1 VNQSKIKKESNHDHR
16 LKSPPPSHRRERP
29 QSAPSAKSVV
39 IQIQE
44 LTQAVYYRILERM
57 RECVLVD
64 NYTMTQHATEEAWED
79 NVLMTSIERTI
90 LTGEIVERQIDR
102 RTGEIKYVLRSPEF
116 SLNPLEL
123 VVKFGPVGEL
133 FIITVYPI

>member
-1 VNQSKIKKESNHDHR
+1 M
-16 LKSPPPSHRRERP
+16 
-29 QSAPSAKSVV
+29 
-39 IQIQE
+39 
-44 LTQAVYYRILERM
+44 YYRILERM

>member
-1 VNQSKIKKESNHDHR
+1 
-16 LKSPPPSHRRERP
+16 
-29 QSAPSAKSVV
+29 
-39 IQIQE
+39 
-44 LTQAVYYRILERM
+44 VYYRILERM